1 MPTQCCDL
9 MRARTLAQEV
19 VISHTH
25 THTFVLNRRIY
36 DEQEDEVISERMIE
50 KDREKRNFIKAP

>member
-1 MPTQCCDL
+1 M
-9 MRARTLAQEV
+9 
-19 VISHTH
+19 ISHTH

-36 DEQEDEVISERMIE
+36 DEQEDEVITERMIE